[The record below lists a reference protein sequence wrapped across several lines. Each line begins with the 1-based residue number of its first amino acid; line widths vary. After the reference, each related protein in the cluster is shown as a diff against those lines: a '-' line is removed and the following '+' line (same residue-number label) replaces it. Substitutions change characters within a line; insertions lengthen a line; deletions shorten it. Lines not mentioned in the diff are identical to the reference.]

1 MDLYTYLNYTKDY
14 IPIEII
20 YKEDEYRIW
29 DQGTAG
35 EIKER
40 RRKKEL
46 VKWDMLHT
54 KSHIFRGKNILQ
66 IYVRELSPEFQE

>member
-20 YKEDEYRIW
+20 YKEERYRIW
-29 DQGTAG
+29 DKGTAR

-40 RRKKEL
+40 RLKEEL
-46 VKWDMLHT
+46 TQWNMLHT
-54 KSHIFRGKNILQ
+54 KSLDFHGKNILQ
-66 IYVRELSPEFQE
+66 IYVRGLNPRHE

>member
-35 EIKER
+35 EIKEKR
-40 RRKKEL
+40 RREEL
-46 VKWDMLHT
+46 VQWEMLHT
-54 KSHIFRGKNILQ
+54 KSHYHHEKNILQ
-66 IYVRELSPEFQE
+66 IYEREMNSHHE

>member
-35 EIKER
+35 EIKEKR
-40 RRKKEL
+40 RREEL
-46 VKWDMLHT
+46 VQWEMLHT
-54 KSHIFRGKNILQ
+54 KSHYYQGKNILQ
-66 IYVRELSPEFQE
+66 IYVREMNSHYE